1 VALLSIE
8 ETSMNHDVAGAH
20 HFATEMEFTV
30 RMYDIDYNGHVSN
43 IVYIRWLED
52 MRMVGF
58 EKIAS
63 IRDCLQA
70 GQVPVLL
77 NTSIEYKLPIHM
89 FERPRGSLWVSGFS
103 KTTFR
108 IEAEIAVE
116 DKICAKA
123 WQTCVFIN
131 QKTNRAIRLPQAV
144 LAKFEKEIP
153 ALRST
158 RQAGRPGC
166 QD

>member
-1 VALLSIE
+1 MV
-8 ETSMNHDVAGAH
+8 HDPAGAK
-20 HFATEMEFTV
+20 HFTTEMDFTV

-63 IRDCLQA
+63 IRECLEA

-77 NTSIEYKLPIHM
+77 NTSIEYKLPIRM
-89 FERPRGSLWVSGFS
+89 FEKPRGLLWVSGFS

-108 IEAEIAVE
+108 IEAQITVD

-131 QKTNRAIRLPQAV
+131 QKTNRATRLPPAI
-144 LAKFEKEIP
+144 LAKLEKEVP
-153 ALRST
+153 HLLKST
-158 RQAGRPGC
+158 P
-166 QD
+166 